1 MTYTVFSK
9 DRKSLQF
16 PVMCDGY
23 ITIPRHDGNTPN
35 QEIGLW
41 AHSGGF
47 SFEAVLTPYDVNG
60 NPDGFSAT
68 QKSLSRGTKGE
79 AYFEKANRLSSKM
92 MVFHNTNFSIHLENK
107 ESTNNPYSPAEY
119 SIKVSL
125 TVGSTTTTL
134 ESSTVIIPTSIDES
148 SLSPTDYLYNSH
160 SAFAKKSSRT
170 VSSSDD
176 SATNNTI
183 TLSGAPEFGTGYVAY
198 RNDGA
203 EIGTIIGV
211 STNTLTFLGQAL
223 TGSNTPTNGTNIY
236 YSLPKEPLY
245 VNTPHH
251 IAFNY
256 TADGLMQ
263 LFYNGELVGST
274 THGAGGNFSFHA
286 SDCYIGQDPDLSK
299 SSGARRESQF
309 MGELHELSIMGI
321 SKTQFKSTNTLY
333 PLFKDTLLYMDF
345 EEANLDG

>member
-23 ITIPRHDGNTPN
+23 ITIPRFDGDTPN

-60 NPDGFSAT
+60 NPDIFSDT
-68 QKSLSRGTKGE
+68 QKSLSRGTKGV
-79 AYFEKANRLSSKM
+79 AYLPQANRTQVSM
-92 MVFHNTNFSIHLENK
+92 NVFHNTNFTLELVNK
-107 ESTNNPYSPAEY
+107 ENYANPTLPAKY
-119 SIKVSL
+119 SIRVTLRIS
-125 TVGSTTTTL
+125 STDTTL
-134 ESSTVIIPTSIDES
+134 ESGAVILPTSIDDS
-148 SLSPTDYLYNSH
+148 SLSPTDYLYSNH
-160 SAFAKKSSRT
+160 GAFAKKSSRT
-170 VSSSDD
+170 VSSS
-176 SATNNTI
+176 SHTANTV
-183 TLSGAPEFGTGYVAY
+183 TLGGTPDFGSGYTFYKSDGTSLGVVSS
-198 RNDGA
+198 
-203 EIGTIIGV
+203 V
-211 STNTLTFLGQAL
+211 STNTLTLPDFSSSDAPSN
-223 TGSNTPTNGTNIY
+223 GSTVY

-245 VNTPHH
+245 VNSPHH
-251 IAFNY
+251 IAFSY

-263 LFYNGELVGST
+263 IFYNGELVASG
-274 THGAGGNFSFHA
+274 THSVGGNFSMDN
-286 SDCYIGQDPDLSK
+286 SDCYIGQDPA
-299 SSGARRESQF
+299 SSYSSRRLSQF

-345 EEANLDG
+345 EEANLNG